1 MQQVASAGF
10 LAEAVESPARE
21 LEDFDA
27 LVSKYWPKV
36 FRFALASLRD
46 PDAAGDVAQDCL
58 WKAHLHAAG
67 FRGASSVNTWL
78 MQIAVNL
85 VRDRARNR
93 RLRFW
98 KQTRETAVDWR
109 ELGGQLPE
117 AAKYLKAFD
126 IAVMPSVKE
135 GFPYFALEAMAA
147 ELPLIA
153 SQVGGLPEIIEDQKT
168 GYLVPAKSILALAEK
183 LKLLV
188 DTPELRVNLGQ
199 AGRQRLLNEFSQE
212 QMINKTFALYQ
223 N

>member
-10 LAEAVESPARE
+10 LAEAMESPARE

-109 ELGGQLPE
+109 ELGRRLPE
-117 AAKYLKAFD
+117 AASGPEATAAAREQVKAVWRATARLPERQRTVFLLRFVEEMD
-126 IAVMPSVKE
+126 LLEIAAATGLREGTVKTHL
-135 GFPYFALEAMAA
+135 FRALEAVRR
-147 ELPLIA
+147 
-153 SQVGGLPEIIEDQKT
+153 QVGG
-168 GYLVPAKSILALAEK
+168 V
-183 LKLLV
+183 
-188 DTPELRVNLGQ
+188 R
-199 AGRQRLLNEFSQE
+199 
-212 QMINKTFALYQ
+212 
-223 N
+223 